1 MVEMTSR
8 IRCGLAV
15 LLSVTTAL
23 LGAQAPNSSNGHVL
37 PSDDDIRQILRQRV
51 DAQGK
56 GVGIVV
62 GVIDASGARV
72 VSYGQIGEGVQ
83 RPLDGDT
90 AFEIGSM
97 TKVFTALVLAD
108 MVRRGEV
115 ALENPIA
122 KSTMIARSA
131 GS

>member
-1 MVEMTSR
+1 MT
-8 IRCGLAV
+8 V

-23 LGAQAPNSSNGHVL
+23 LRAQAPNSSNGRVL

-72 VSYGQIGEGVQ
+72 VSYGQIAEGDQ

-90 AFEIGSM
+90 VFEIGSM

-108 MVRRGEV
+108 MVQRGEV

>member
-1 MVEMTSR
+1 MTSR
-8 IRCGLAV
+8 IRCGLTV

-23 LGAQAPNSSNGHVL
+23 LRAQAPNSSNGRVL